1 MFYVSLKAQLGV
13 IIHIYIYVN
22 SSYSIDIWHLL
33 FRTFCTVYPYDSS
46 SMSVPNNFPTSK

>member
-1 MFYVSLKAQLGV
+1 MFYVSLKEQLGV

-33 FRTFCTVYPYDSS
+33 FRTFVPYILTTLARCQSQITVQ
-46 SMSVPNNFPTSK
+46 TSK